1 VLSNNQSKSDSELYV
16 GGGRK
21 GASALPVRRTEQPYR
36 SLPEILARIGDFG
49 DLHPWI
55 VFLAIALVWLPAA
68 VSHAI
73 TRPFWYDEL
82 FTVYLTRIADWGRL
96 WEALRQGVD
105 LQPPLLFAVTRAF
118 SRFFGGNEFGMRA
131 QGIASFGVLSMCIFS
146 IARRRVGAWYAALAV
161 CITLVSAAYQ
171 FSSEARPYAMLLA
184 FAGLSLFFW
193 IRYYEHGRRIGNL
206 AGVTVAIALA
216 VSSHYYGDFVV
227 FPLLMGEAYEFY
239 RSRKLD
245 FRVMISIF
253 LGLCPL
259 PFFLPLIKGG
269 IAAQGHKPWNPITE
283 TTVRDVYEVLL
294 SPMVVPVT
302 CAIVIL
308 ALIYHRLEK
317 GSVRPYSG
325 PLTKELVAMAAY
337 VIIPMPAIIVARF
350 GSNMIHWRYLIPV
363 VIGLVLIS
371 VTFLFWIANGRRT
384 AAVIASMCCLTWFV
398 YMHGRDYRRLISRP
412 RPPQFTLP
420 VPDGDLPIFVNSA
433 LDYFPAV
440 HYAEP
445 RLRDRLAYVVDPQTA
460 ARLVATDSVD
470 KNIAAAA
477 SFFPFHVVSLD
488 RLRNE
493 YKEFL
498 LYDGGMQFGW
508 LLEELVDE
516 GAVVKIYARDNDRF
530 IYSIRMQDS
539 TGRSDR
545 HAGGR

>member
-1 VLSNNQSKSDSELYV
+1 MSDSELKA

-21 GASALPVRRTEQPYR
+21 GTSVLPVRRTEQPYR
-36 SLPEILARIGDFG
+36 SLQEGLARIGDFG
-49 DLHPWI
+49 DQHPWI
-55 VFLAIALVWLPAA
+55 VFLAITLLWLPAA

-73 TRPFWYDEL
+73 TLPFWYDEL

-118 SRFFGGNEFGMRA
+118 SRFFGANEFGIRA
-131 QGIASFGVLSMCIFS
+131 QAIASFGVLAMCIFS
-146 IARRRVGAWYAALAV
+146 IARRKVGAWYAALAV

-171 FSSEARPYAMLLA
+171 FSSQARPYAMLLA

-193 IRYYEHGRRIGNL
+193 IRYHEHGRRTGDL
-206 AGVTVAIALA
+206 AGITVAIALA
-216 VSSHYYGDFVV
+216 VSSHYYGIFVA

-269 IAAQGHKPWNPITE
+269 VAAQGHKPWNPITE
-283 TTVRDVYEVLL
+283 TTIRDIYDLLL
-294 SPMVVPVT
+294 SPMAVPVACT
-302 CAIVIL
+302 VVIL
-308 ALIYHRLEK
+308 ALIYHRLDKE
-317 GSVRPYSG
+317 SVRQHAG
-325 PLTKELVAMAAY
+325 PPTKEIFATAAY
-337 VIIPMPAIIVARF
+337 VIIPVPAIIVARF

-363 VIGLVLIS
+363 VLGMALIS
-371 VTFLFWIANGRRT
+371 VTFLYWIANGKRT
-384 AAVIASMCCLTWFV
+384 AAVIASICCLTWFI
-398 YMHGRDYRRLISRP
+398 YMHGRDYRRLVSHARP
-412 RPPQFTLP
+412 SQFTLP

-440 HYAEP
+440 HYSEH
-445 RLRDRLAYVVDPQTA
+445 RLRDRLAYVVDPQAA
-460 ARLVATDSVD
+460 ARLAATDSVD

-477 SFFPFHVVSLD
+477 LFFPFHVVSLD
-488 RLRNE
+488 RLRSE

-498 LYDGGMQFGW
+498 VYDGGMQLGW

-530 IYSIRMQDS
+530 IYSIRMQDA
-539 TGRSDR
+539 TGES
-545 HAGGR
+545 GGHTNGR